1 MTLKQIAISMACAS
15 ILFTG
20 CATTEIQT
28 KAKMTRTIF
37 LDPVAKSQRTVFV
50 AIRNTSGND
59 LELED
64 KIIAGLKKKGYRVVD
79 DPANAKYILMVNV
92 LFADNLKEAN
102 AANAAASAGTIGA
115 VAGSYNGGRNG
126 LVTGLAAAAVGG
138 LVGKLTEDEIYRM
151 VVDIVVKEKTNQQ
164 VITTENSSIGQAEIT
179 NKRRAGFMNTFAGP
193 IRSNDSAGELHDNIN
208 TQKQQQYATNYI
220 EKKTRIFAEAIKMDL
235 KLEEA
240 LPILEKKIAKQIIGI
255 F

>member
-1 MTLKQIAISMACAS
+1 MTFKQIAVSMACAS

-64 KIIAGLKKKGYRVVD
+64 KIIAGLKKKGYRIVD
-79 DPANAKYILMVNV
+79 DPANAKYTLMVNV

-102 AANAAASAGTIGA
+102 AAGAAAGAGTIGA
-115 VAGSYNGGRNG
+115 VAGSTSGGRNG
-126 LVTGLAAAAVGG
+126 LLVGLTAAAVGG
-138 LVGKLTEDEIYRM
+138 VVGKLTEDEIYRM
-151 VVDIVVKEKTNQQ
+151 VVDIMVKERTNQQ
-164 VITTENSSIGQAEIT
+164 VITTQNSSVGQVQIT
-179 NKRRAGFMNTFAGP
+179 NKQRAGFMNSFAGP
-193 IRSNDSAGELHDNIN
+193 IRSNDSAGEMNDNIGS
-208 TQKQQQYATNYI
+208 QKQQQYATNYI
-220 EKKTRIFAEAIKMDL
+220 EKRTRIFAEAIKMDL

-240 LPILEKKIAKQIIGI
+240 LPILEKKIAKQIVGI